1 MADSLP
7 SRNLRCRP
15 SVLQWNALSLR
26 VRKTDLSQ
34 HLQQHDY
41 DVLAL
46 QEVRGTA
53 FDLRLPGYVG
63 YNGATSCTVD
73 SCGATPCLDS
83 NHPQD
88 TPRVAVYVRRELP
101 HVVVDV
107 ASATGGPLECC
118 AVTVRLRG
126 VDTTVASIY
135 IRPRRPWDAS
145 MLTRLTPLLGRH
157 YLLCG
162 DMNAHHS
169 AWGSRRNCCR
179 GKDLMEVV
187 HRLGLQV
194 LNTGSFTHIQRL
206 ARTSLTAIDVTLAT
220 PGVCYGWATASDSWG
235 SDHLPIL
242 VTPAGGKVPR
252 SRRYKVVDW
261 RIYRQHL
268 DDPSG
273 LRDFFGAMTRAAE
286 AATIVTTVPVNQPV
300 PDIHHLNLRAAR
312 RRAERTYLRGGSRTA
327 FNRLNA
333 ACRRHANQRWRQ
345 GWQGICNTVGKSK
358 GGAKAWR
365 LLGSLISGPSLR
377 QPVLTAAIAM
387 NLREDALAEQLADQ
401 FSVVAVAPPAAV
413 PDRGAPGLPQ
423 GHHPAW
429 AASQIEALCRESIT
443 AHELNA
449 ALARTKRRSAPG
461 ADGITYQMLR
471 NLDDAGRRRLLG
483 AMNEV
488 WWTGVLPETW
498 QTAVVVPVRKP
509 GRPASSITSYRPV
522 SLTSSSCKLME
533 AVVLPRL
540 RWIAGAMNFMPE
552 QQTGFRRYRCTADSI
567 ADVVSTLEDARNRGD
582 VALLVLL
589 DVQSAFDGLPHVV
602 IESALDALGVG
613 GCLRRFITQFLT
625 GRTLRVRVGRTT
637 SSPRAVTSGVPQG
650 SILSPFLFNL
660 VLAALPAAIPE
671 DERYP
676 TQCSIYA
683 DDVALWVHGPRRH
696 LPAVR
701 RSLQRTLD
709 AVASFFRGIGLQV
722 SPAKTVA
729 LIVHPN
735 AAARVYSQKLTL
747 GGTLIP
753 WSRTVTYLGLQI
765 DHRLTWIPAVKAVT
779 TRAARVQTMVGRI
792 LLRGR
797 GCPLRVAL
805 RLYHGAA
812 TAAMLYAL
820 PLVQLSLRRKDQLE
834 KPHRL
839 AIRTFLG
846 LPRSSPVAA
855 TLAEAQASPVSLLM
869 LRQALLHV
877 DRMHRAPEGAAL
889 LQRLEGRPSSRMG
902 GICALYKELVR
913 QPPTPVVPP
922 PPTQRPPDIHLHL
935 EGLTKRH
942 SPACEL
948 QQAAAAKIHQQLRGH
963 LLMFT
968 DGSVYRNPPS
978 AAAACR
984 IPELGTTLQCR
995 LPFPASSTAAELA
1008 GLHLAVDHLAANLP
1022 TQPVA
1027 ILTDSRP
1034 ALQALQH
1041 PEQAGV
1047 TVSLLLEKLLA
1058 VMACGV
1064 TLSLHWLP
1072 SHVGIAGNEEA
1083 DAAAKEAH
1091 RPAVPVSRAVAAGD
1105 FSRERLLHLLK
1116 AAHPDQRVANGKP
1129 PRPLREASLERR
1141 ELRLLLR
1148 LRTGSAWPAARKFC
1162 KGRCTSPDCS
1172 RCGSPETLEHILCF
1186 CPALDGPR
1194 DTMRRRYRHLGL
1206 PATTVE
1212 DLIFPPR
1219 SEALAL
1225 RAFLEFAE
1233 AAGLESL

>member
-1 MADSLP
+1 
-7 SRNLRCRP
+7 
-15 SVLQWNALSLR
+15 
-26 VRKTDLSQ
+26 
-34 HLQQHDY
+34 
-41 DVLAL
+41 
-46 QEVRGTA
+46 
-53 FDLRLPGYVG
+53 
-63 YNGATSCTVD
+63 
-73 SCGATPCLDS
+73 
-83 NHPQD
+83 
-88 TPRVAVYVRRELP
+88 
-101 HVVVDV
+101 
-107 ASATGGPLECC
+107 
-118 AVTVRLRG
+118 
-126 VDTTVASIY
+126 
-135 IRPRRPWDAS
+135 
-145 MLTRLTPLLGRH
+145 
-157 YLLCG
+157 
-162 DMNAHHS
+162 
-169 AWGSRRNCCR
+169 
-179 GKDLMEVV
+179 
-187 HRLGLQV
+187 
-194 LNTGSFTHIQRL
+194 
-206 ARTSLTAIDVTLAT
+206 
-220 PGVCYGWATASDSWG
+220 
-235 SDHLPIL
+235 
-242 VTPAGGKVPR
+242 
-252 SRRYKVVDW
+252 
-261 RIYRQHL
+261 
-268 DDPSG
+268 
-273 LRDFFGAMTRAAE
+273 
-286 AATIVTTVPVNQPV
+286 
-300 PDIHHLNLRAAR
+300 
-312 RRAERTYLRGGSRTA
+312 
-327 FNRLNA
+327 
-333 ACRRHANQRWRQ
+333 
-345 GWQGICNTVGKSK
+345 
-358 GGAKAWR
+358 
-365 LLGSLISGPSLR
+365 
-377 QPVLTAAIAM
+377 
-387 NLREDALAEQLADQ
+387 
-401 FSVVAVAPPAAV
+401 
-413 PDRGAPGLPQ
+413 
-423 GHHPAW
+423 
-429 AASQIEALCRESIT
+429 
-443 AHELNA
+443 
-449 ALARTKRRSAPG
+449 
-461 ADGITYQMLR
+461 
-471 NLDDAGRRRLLG
+471 
-483 AMNEV
+483 
-488 WWTGVLPETW
+488 
-498 QTAVVVPVRKP
+498 
-509 GRPASSITSYRPV
+509 
-522 SLTSSSCKLME
+522 ME

-567 ADVVSTLEDARNRGD
+567 ADVVSTLDDARNRGD

-650 SILSPFLFNL
+650 SVLSPFLFNL

-683 DDVALWVHGPRRH
+683 DDEALWVHGPRRH
-696 LPAVR
+696 LPAVAPADLGCCGLLLSR
-701 RSLQRTLD
+701 HR
-709 AVASFFRGIGLQV
+709 AAGVFREDGGPDC
-722 SPAKTVA
+722 SSECGCKG
-729 LIVHPN
+729 
-735 AAARVYSQKLTL
+735 YSQKLTL
-747 GGTLIP
+747 GGTPIP

-797 GCPLRVAL
+797 GCPRRVAL

-812 TAAMLYAL
+812 TSAMLYAL

-922 PPTQRPPDIHLHL
+922 PPTRRPPDIHLHL
-935 EGLTKRH
+935 EGLTKKH

-963 LLMFT
+963 LLMFI
-968 DGSVYRNPPS
+968 DRSVYRNPPS
-978 AAAACR
+978 AAVACR
-984 IPELGTTLQCR
+984 IPELARGHPHGFETSA
-995 LPFPASSTAAELA
+995 PGP
-1008 GLHLAVDHLAANLP
+1008 
-1022 TQPVA
+1022 
-1027 ILTDSRP
+1027 
-1034 ALQALQH
+1034 QH
-1041 PEQAGV
+1041 PDQAGV